1 MQRAAGAGGDAE
13 AKTMTH
19 QRWRLGRGYGSQGTY
34 SEQGYRTGHRLL
46 LLGLTL

>member
-1 MQRAAGAGGDAE
+1 MLRAAGAGDAE

-34 SEQGYRTGHRLL
+34 SEQGYPAGHRLL